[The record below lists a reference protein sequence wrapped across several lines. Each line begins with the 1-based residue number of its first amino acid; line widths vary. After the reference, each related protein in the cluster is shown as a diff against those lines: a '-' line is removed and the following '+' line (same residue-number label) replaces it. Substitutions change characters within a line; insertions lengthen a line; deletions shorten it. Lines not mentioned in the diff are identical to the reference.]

1 MKRVQAI
8 RAKAIQTKK
17 KKREFKILFVARS
30 NVLLLV
36 ACINILFVLVKCA
49 CAAPKIILLLRTRVL
64 SSFSLSR
71 NLTTANVSFFH
82 SFATR
87 KFVFYQSIVF
97 SPDPRFGARWTLI
110 GIDIE
115 LVRSFFFL
123 LFFTIVLLLASFS
136 SSSSNVAMTFA
147 AKPTLNVA
155 CATDGHTYSLGNV
168 TV

>member
-1 MKRVQAI
+1 MRAI

-71 NLTTANVSFFH
+71 NLTNKIVSFH
-82 SFATR
+82 SF
-87 KFVFYQSIVF
+87 V
-97 SPDPRFGARWTLI
+97 
-110 GIDIE
+110 IDAE
-115 LVRSFFFL
+115 SSF
-123 LFFTIVLLLASFS
+123 IKVS
-136 SSSSNVAMTFA
+136 SSPLTRGLA
-147 AKPTLNVA
+147 L
-155 CATDGHTYSLGNV
+155 DGR
-168 TV
+168 